1 MATNYFNNIPVNDTT
16 SSDSSTIK
24 FFNQYY
30 QVPVELNSNSLVAMK
45 GFFEKRGFGAN
56 AAESTSIIILAQA
69 KRDNLNEFQILD
81 TLIGLDNIQISALV
95 GEILNYN
102 RFKTSSLGIAFNS
115 VPADEIQRNILA

>member
-81 TLIGLDNIQISALV
+81 TLIGLDDIQISALV

>member
-1 MATNYFNNIPVNDTT
+1 MATNYYNNIPPSTVT
-16 SSDSSTIK
+16 SSDSSTVQ

-56 AAESTSIIILAQA
+56 AAESTALIILSQA
-69 KRDNLNEFQILD
+69 KNDNLNEFQILD
-81 TLIGLDNIQISALV
+81 TLGGLNSVQISALV

-102 RFKTSSLGIAFNS
+102 RFKTSSLGLAA
-115 VPADEIQRNILA
+115 VPTPADEIQRNILA

>member
-69 KRDNLNEFQILD
+69 KKDNLNEFQILD
-81 TLIGLDNIQISALV
+81 TLIGLDDIQISALV